1 MSNFAQRLVARSAGK
16 PLGPGIAI
24 LAPRP
29 VTRFEPQP
37 IAAIEQQ
44 VAAEAPVSSLLQ
56 HADQSTVAPM
66 AERRATGPDEVGA
79 RTTKLNAAGPAPL
92 GDADRP
98 AVDQAWAA
106 DAAVPPLRHE
116 TAHPLPET
124 TRHQGVPFTPP
135 HEEHVVKHVVRAEQA
150 VAPANAKLAVEPFE
164 RLRPPG
170 PDDDAAAPMVMEP
183 SRSLPAERPSPITP
197 ARTKP
202 AAGAREREGQEL
214 PAPMISIGRI
224 EVQFLPQAQHMPAP
238 APQPQRTRG
247 FDAYARSRRGEP
259 R

>member
-1 MSNFAQRLVARSAGK
+1 MSNFAQRLVARSAGT
-16 PLGPGIAI
+16 PLGPGIAV
-24 LAPRP
+24 LTPRP

-37 IAAIEQQ
+37 IAAIDQQ
-44 VAAEAPVSSLLQ
+44 VAAEAPVSSLQ
-56 HADQSTVAPM
+56 HADRSTAAPM
-66 AERRATGPDEVGA
+66 AERRAIGPGPDEAGA
-79 RTTKLNAAGPAPL
+79 WETKLSAARLVPM

-106 DAAVPPLRHE
+106 DAAVAPLRHE

-124 TRHQGVPFTPP
+124 TRHQDVPFTPA
-135 HEEHVVKHVVRAEQA
+135 HEKRVVRAEQA
-150 VAPANAKLAVEPFE
+150 VALANAKLAVEPSE
-164 RLRPPG
+164 RPRPPG
-170 PDDDAAAPMVMEP
+170 PNDDAGAPMVMEP
-183 SRSLPAERPSPITP
+183 SRSLPAERASPITP
-197 ARTKP
+197 ARTTL
-202 AAGAREREGQEL
+202 AADAREREGQEL

>member
-16 PLGPGIAI
+16 PLGPGIAV
-24 LAPRP
+24 LTPRP
-29 VTRFEPQP
+29 MTRFEPQP

-44 VAAEAPVSSLLQ
+44 VAVEDPVSSLQ
-56 HADQSTVAPM
+56 HADRSTAAPM
-66 AERRATGPDEVGA
+66 AERHAAGPDEVGA
-79 RTTKLNAAGPAPL
+79 RTTKLSAVRRAPL

-124 TRHQGVPFTPP
+124 TQHQGVPFTPA
-135 HEEHVVKHVVRAEQA
+135 HEKHIVRAEQA
-150 VAPANAKLAVEPFE
+150 VPLANAKLAVEPSE
-164 RLRPPG
+164 RPRPPG
-170 PDDDAAAPMVMEP
+170 PNDDAGAPMVMEP
-183 SRSLPAERPSPITP
+183 SRSLPAERPPPTAP
-197 ARTKP
+197 ARTTL
-202 AAGAREREGQEL
+202 AADAREREGQEL

-247 FDAYARSRRGEP
+247 FDAYARSRGGEP

>member
-1 MSNFAQRLVARSAGK
+1 MSNFAQRLVARSAGT
-16 PLGPGIAI
+16 PLGPSIAI
-24 LAPRP
+24 LTPRP

-44 VAAEAPVSSLLQ
+44 VAAEGPVSSLQ
-56 HADQSTVAPM
+56 HADRSTAGPM
-66 AERRATGPDEVGA
+66 AERRATGPDEVGT
-79 RTTKLNAAGPAPL
+79 RTTKLSAAGPAPL

-106 DAAVPPLRHE
+106 DAAVPLLRHE

-124 TRHQGVPFTPP
+124 TRHQGVPFTPA
-135 HEEHVVKHVVRAEQA
+135 HEKQIVRAEQT
-150 VAPANAKLAVEPFE
+150 VPLANAKLAVAPSE
-164 RLRPPG
+164 RPRPPG
-170 PDDDAAAPMVMEP
+170 PDDHAGTPTVMEP
-183 SRSLPAERPSPITP
+183 SRSLPAERSPPATP
-197 ARTKP
+197 ARTTP
-202 AAGAREREGQEL
+202 AADAREREGQEF

-238 APQPQRTRG
+238 APLPQRTRG
-247 FDAYARSRRGEP
+247 FDAYARSRLGEP